1 MGNFIEELDERYWRE
16 RKKIKLR
23 KKIRVLCVIFHL
35 E

>member
-1 MGNFIEELDERYWRE
+1 MGNFIEELDERYRRE

-23 KKIRVLCVIFHL
+23 KKIRVLYVIFHL